1 MHLNCRGAFRALSN
15 IYDGATSENC
25 KRLKTVQYFCK
36 SFHHRRLVRSWIFEY
51 VKQKVYENQTCKKL
65 DWAKARRSSKSRYFS
80 QDLKKDNA
88 TRYAYM
94 HTYAYMIKYDIYICT
109 DIYLYYTY
117 IYPYIFTLFPYL
129 YIYIYIYIYICMYT
143 CIYIKIC
150 VYKLYVYMIIFVTI
164 YFLLCSSWPSF

>member
-15 IYDGATSENC
+15 IYDGANSENC
-25 KRLKTVQYFCK
+25 KRLKTIQYFCK

-94 HTYAYMIKYDIYICT
+94 HTYAYMIKYDIYIYVQ
-109 DIYLYYTY
+109 IYTY
-117 IYPYIFTLFPYL
+117 IIHTYIHIYLPYFHI
-129 YIYIYIYIYICMYT
+129 YIYIYIYIYMYK

-150 VYKLYVYMIIFVTI
+150 VYKLYVYMIIFATI

>member
-94 HTYAYMIKYDIYICT
+94 HTYAYMIKYDIYIYIYICT

-129 YIYIYIYIYICMYT
+129 YIYIYIYTFTYV
-143 CIYIKIC
+143 CIHA
-150 VYKLYVYMIIFVTI
+150 YV
-164 YFLLCSSWPSF
+164 

>member
-25 KRLKTVQYFCK
+25 ERLKTVQYFCK

-94 HTYAYMIKYDIYICT
+94 HTYAYMIKYDIYIY
-109 DIYLYYTY
+109 IYVQIYTY
-117 IYPYIFTLFPYL
+117 IIHTYIHIYLPYFH
-129 YIYIYIYIYICMYT
+129 IYIYIYIYTFTYV
-143 CIYIKIC
+143 CIHA
-150 VYKLYVYMIIFVTI
+150 YV
-164 YFLLCSSWPSF
+164 

>member
-94 HTYAYMIKYDIYICT
+94 HTYAYMIKYDIYIY
-109 DIYLYYTY
+109 IYVQIYTY
-117 IYPYIFTLFPYL
+117 IIHTYIHIYLPYFHI
-129 YIYIYIYIYICMYT
+129 YIYIYIYIYMYVFT
-143 CIYIKIC
+143 
-150 VYKLYVYMIIFVTI
+150 YVYMYLHMYVYMHMYKDMCI
-164 YFLLCSSWPSF
+164 

>member
-15 IYDGATSENC
+15 IYDGANSENC
-25 KRLKTVQYFCK
+25 KRLKTIQYFCK

-51 VKQKVYENQTCKKL
+51 VKQKVYENQTCKKF

-94 HTYAYMIKYDIYICT
+94 HTYAYMIKYDIYMYRYIPILYIHMSIY
-109 DIYLYYTY
+109 IYL
-117 IYPYIFTLFPYL
+117 IS
-129 YIYIYIYIYICMYT
+129 IYIYIYIYIH
-143 CIYIKIC
+143 I
-150 VYKLYVYMIIFVTI
+150 YVYMHI
-164 YFLLCSSWPSF
+164 YKHMCI

>member
-117 IYPYIFTLFPYL
+117 ICPYIFTLFPY
-129 YIYIYIYIYICMYT
+129 IYIYTYTYIC
-143 CIYIKIC
+143 IHAYI
-150 VYKLYVYMIIFVTI
+150 
-164 YFLLCSSWPSF
+164 

>member
-15 IYDGATSENC
+15 IYDGATSKNC

-117 IYPYIFTLFPYL
+117 ICPYIFTLFPY
-129 YIYIYIYIYICMYT
+129 IYIYIYIHI
-143 CIYIKIC
+143 
-150 VYKLYVYMIIFVTI
+150 YVYMHI
-164 YFLLCSSWPSF
+164 YKHMCI

>member
-1 MHLNCRGAFRALSN
+1 MRNHAGRVIGFYWVHLNCRGAFGVLSN

-25 KRLKTVQYFCK
+25 KRLETIQYFCK
-36 SFHHRRLVRSWIFEY
+36 LFHHRRLVTAWIFGH
-51 VKQKVYENQTCKKL
+51 VKQKIYENQTCKKF
-65 DWAKARRSSKSRYFS
+65 DWAKARQSSKSRYFS

-117 IYPYIFTLFPYL
+117 ICPYIFTLFP
-129 YIYIYIYIYICMYT
+129 YIYIYIYIYIH
-143 CIYIKIC
+143 I
-150 VYKLYVYMIIFVTI
+150 YVYMHI
-164 YFLLCSSWPSF
+164 YKHMCI

>member
-15 IYDGATSENC
+15 IYDGATSENS

-80 QDLKKDNA
+80 QDLKKDND

-94 HTYAYMIKYDIYICT
+94 HTYAYMIKYDIYIYMYRYIPILYIHISIY
-109 DIYLYYTY
+109 IYL
-117 IYPYIFTLFPYL
+117 ISIF
-129 YIYIYIYIYICMYT
+129 IYIYINIYIYMYT

>member
-94 HTYAYMIKYDIYICT
+94 HTYAYMIKYDIYIY
-109 DIYLYYTY
+109 IYVQIYTY
-117 IYPYIFTLFPYL
+117 IIHTYIHIYLPYFH
-129 YIYIYIYIYICMYT
+129 IYIYIYIYV
-143 CIYIKIC
+143 CIYICI
-150 VYKLYVYMIIFVTI
+150 YVFTYVCIHAYV
-164 YFLLCSSWPSF
+164 

>member
-15 IYDGATSENC
+15 IYDGANSENC
-25 KRLKTVQYFCK
+25 KRLKTIQYFCK

-117 IYPYIFTLFPYL
+117 ICPYIFTLFP
-129 YIYIYIYIYICMYT
+129 YIYIYIYIYIYMYT
-143 CIYIKIC
+143 CIYINIC

>member
-94 HTYAYMIKYDIYICT
+94 HTYAYMIKYDIYIYMYRYIPILYIHISIY
-109 DIYLYYTY
+109 IYL
-117 IYPYIFTLFPYL
+117 ISIF
-129 YIYIYIYIYICMYT
+129 IYIYIYIHLHM
-143 CIYIKIC
+143 
-150 VYKLYVYMIIFVTI
+150 YVYMHMYKDMCI
-164 YFLLCSSWPSF
+164 

>member
-15 IYDGATSENC
+15 IFDGATSKNC

-129 YIYIYIYIYICMYT
+129 YIYIYIYIYIFTYV
-143 CIYIKIC
+143 CIHAYI
-150 VYKLYVYMIIFVTI
+150 
-164 YFLLCSSWPSF
+164 